1 MKITAYQLNAQM
13 LKETTKVIEQQHLKE
28 LQRLNHQKEHLIKNQ
43 QFHQQWVSA
52 AHVDVMV

>member
-1 MKITAYQLNAQM
+1 
-13 LKETTKVIEQQHLKE
+13 

-43 QFHQQWVSA
+43 QHHRQWVSA